1 MSYRYRCS
9 ACRLTSPRLDRHGA
23 HQMRAAHRAQFHG
36 GMVPDGEQLVTD
48 TGLSLPARRLLVG
61 LAVGGTVLA
70 VANWL
75 TR

>member
-1 MSYRYRCS
+1 MYRYRCGT
-9 ACRLTSPRLDRHGA
+9 CRETSPRLPSRRAALAVRDQHR
-23 HQMRAAHRAQFHG
+23 RAAHG
-36 GMVPDGEQLVTD
+36 GFRPDAELLWPE
-48 TGLSLPARRLLVG
+48 TGLSLPARRLLIG